1 MKQNSMWKLKK
12 MKNKRDPIDIAAE
25 VFMLICIAA
34 IIYLKIIGTIKLSWF
49 WIFSPIIGLF
59 GLSVVFA
66 LILGIIC
73 IVTIL
78 IDKGDNKNER
88 Y

>member
-1 MKQNSMWKLKK
+1 MKQNSTWKLKK
-12 MKNKRDPIDIAAE
+12 IKNKREPIDIAAE

-59 GLSVVFA
+59 GLSIVFA
-66 LILGIIC
+66 LVIGIIC

-78 IDKGDNKNER
+78 MDNKGVCKK
-88 Y
+88 

>member
-1 MKQNSMWKLKK
+1 MKQNSTWKLKK
-12 MKNKRDPIDIAAE
+12 MKNKREPIDIAAE

-59 GLSVVFA
+59 GLSIVFA
-66 LILGIIC
+66 LVIGIIC

-78 IDKGDNKNER
+78 MDNKGVCKK
-88 Y
+88 